1 MWRQAAN
8 EVDPREGVGGGGG
21 GHGDA
26 VEEFTRGIRRSRSV
40 MLLKNPPDS
49 SARRFTRLRALRPF
63 LFIFSKR
70 GEVLAR
76 AYPSAHAPTP
86 PRTRLTASSP
96 PVVGAERDR
105 ARLK

>member
-1 MWRQAAN
+1 MKSIPEKER
-8 EVDPREGVGGGGG
+8 GGGGG
-21 GHGDA
+21 GGRGDA

-70 GEVLAR
+70 GEV
-76 AYPSAHAPTP
+76 
-86 PRTRLTASSP
+86 
-96 PVVGAERDR
+96 R
-105 ARLK
+105 ARLPLRARASPHPPLRSSVLKGTARD